1 MMPSS
6 ALSVLREIAAVDEA
20 LAARASHA
28 VVVAVAMANHLGAS
42 EEATKALA
50 HEVAL
55 GERDGATASN
65 PLAGFARF
73 VAAHGLA
80 PEDAADELRA
90 AYEGVRDLIQ
100 PLSR

>member
-1 MMPSS
+1 MPSS

-42 EEATKALA
+42 EEAIAALA
-50 HEVAL
+50 YEVAV
-55 GERDGATASN
+55 GERDGTAPSS
-65 PLAGFARF
+65 PTAAFARH
-73 VAAHGLA
+73 VAVHGHA
-80 PEDAADELRA
+80 PEDATDELRG